1 MERKVVDFWVG
12 LFVVAGFAALLMLAL
27 KVGNFGAYSPKN
39 VYVVKAHFDNIG
51 GLKARA
57 PVRSSGVLVGR
68 VDAINFDTKKYDAE
82 VTLTMDGDYKFP
94 TDTTASVLTSGI
106 LGENYVGLEAGG
118 DTENLKQ
125 GDVIKI
131 TQSAVVLEKLISQF
145 LFNKAQENTSDK
157 EKK

>member
-1 MERKVVDFWVG
+1 MERRAVDLWVG
-12 LFVVAGFAALLMLAL
+12 LFIIAGFVALMMLAL
-27 KVGNFGAYSPKN
+27 KVGNFGAGRMESP
-39 VYVVKAHFDNIG
+39 YVITAHFDNIG
-51 GLKARA
+51 GLKEQA
-57 PVRSSGVLVGR
+57 PVRSSGVVVGR
-68 VDAINFDTKKYDAE
+68 VTGVRFDTKKFDAE
-82 VTLTMDGDYKFP
+82 VTLTMDGRFKFP
-94 TDTTASVLTSGI
+94 TETTAAILTSGI

-118 DTENLKQ
+118 DEANLKQ